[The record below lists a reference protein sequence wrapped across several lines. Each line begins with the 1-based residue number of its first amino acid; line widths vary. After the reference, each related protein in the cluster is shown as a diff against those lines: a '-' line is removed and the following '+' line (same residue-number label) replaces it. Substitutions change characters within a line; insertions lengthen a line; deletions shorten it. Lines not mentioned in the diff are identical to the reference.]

1 LGYLVTMRGIGIAV
15 LLCVLCSC
23 PAQAQEALPPA
34 ISASYDAELSVLQS
48 AKSRADIHKM
58 MEATD
63 TADWVDVAPTGERMS
78 RDVVEQ
84 QLSAIVSVPPAERPI
99 PKHKIIY
106 VGDLSSTVLVVYWT
120 YRATARG
127 LVGSMVRDTW
137 IETSEGWR
145 RSTTEKLFP
154 DRILALP

>member
-1 LGYLVTMRGIGIAV
+1 MREIGIAV
-15 LLCVLCSC
+15 ILGVLCGY

-48 AKSRADIHKM
+48 AKSRVDIHKM
-58 MEATD
+58 MESID
-63 TADWVDVAPTGERMS
+63 TPDWVDIAPTRERMS

-84 QLSAIVSVPPAERPI
+84 QLSAIVSVPPGDRPI

-106 VGDLSSTVLVVYWT
+106 VGDLRSTVLVVYWT

-127 LVGSMVRDTW
+127 LIGSIVRDTW
-137 IETSEGWR
+137 IETSVGWR
-145 RSTTEKLFP
+145 RSISEKLFS
-154 DRILALP
+154 DRILTLP

>member
-1 LGYLVTMRGIGIAV
+1 MKGIGIAV
-15 LLCVLCSC
+15 LLGVLSGH
-23 PAQAQEALPPA
+23 PAQAQEALPSA
-34 ISASYDAELSVLQS
+34 ISASYDAESSVLQS

-58 MEATD
+58 MDAID

-84 QLSAIVSVPPAERPI
+84 QLSAIVSVLPGERPI

-106 VGDLSSTVLVVYWT
+106 VGDLRSTVLVVYWT

-127 LVGSMVRDTW
+127 LVGSIVRDSW
-137 IETSEGWR
+137 IETSVGWR